1 MEEKTEKLTTIPIS
15 KDTRKRLKIFCTAQD
30 LKYDDA
36 INRLLNVD
44 DLIRKKDKRL
54 KR

>member
-1 MEEKTEKLTTIPIS
+1 MEETKDKLTTIPLS

-30 LKYDDA
+30 MKYDEA